1 VSRNGAR
8 IRDGRLGGLSPSV
21 LTVYTPFRC
30 IYVCPK
36 ADAGHICKIGYTDD
50 ARSTSEKRGRRGRRA
65 SRASK
70 KHQRPVA
77 HLESAFSCVLSLSPS
92 SIPSMTD
99 RMIDRRWR
107 DARQP
112 AGRIHRPRANM
123 TSRDGLISR
132 LLSTEEI
139 DDPHRGGS
147 LERKAFKEEH
157 DARQFVRSFP
167 DVSMN
172 SSNYRAV
179 QISAH
184 CFGPARTRKRSY
196 RRNIIAIR

>member
-1 VSRNGAR
+1 
-8 IRDGRLGGLSPSV
+8 V

-36 ADAGHICKIGYTDD
+36 ADVGHICKIGYTDD
-50 ARSTSEKRGRRGRRA
+50 ALEAHPRNADVADVARLGRAKSINVQSRISSLP
-65 SRASK
+65 SRA
-70 KHQRPVA
+70 
-77 HLESAFSCVLSLSPS
+77 FSLSSS

-184 CFGPARTRKRSY
+184 CFSPAQTRKRCAVVST
-196 RRNIIAIR
+196 